1 METSR
6 PVVVKRMPERLNA
19 PAAKKFLG
27 EVEPFLRSDR
37 PQLVFDLS
45 QVKQMDA
52 AGVDMLLHCLN
63 QTMKRDGDVKLASLS
78 PQAAIVLEMTRTERL
93 FEVYQNS
100 TDAVRSYSSFL
111 PNAIKHS
118 YAHSYASFAP
128 ASAMGFPVP
137 NVQLPMGA
145 SPEGDGSEQAA

>member
-1 METSR
+1 
-6 PVVVKRMPERLNA
+6 MPERLNA
-19 PAAKKFLG
+19 PASKKFLG
-27 EVEPFLRSDR
+27 EVTPFLRSDR

-63 QTMKRDGDVKLASLS
+63 ETMKRDGDVKLASLS
-78 PQAAIVLEMTRTERL
+78 PQAAVVLEMTRTERL
-93 FEVYQNS
+93 FEIYQNS
-100 TDAVRSYSSFL
+100 TDAVRSFSSFL

-128 ASAMGFPVP
+128 SAGLAFPLS
-137 NVQLPMGA
+137 NVQLPVGTG
-145 SPEGDGSEQAA
+145 SQGDADQAA

>member
-6 PVVVKRMPERLNA
+6 PVVVKRIPERLNA
-19 PAAKKFLG
+19 PAAKKFLN
-27 EVEPFLRSDR
+27 EVGPFLRSDR

-93 FEVYQNS
+93 FEIYQNS

-128 ASAMGFPVP
+128 SAPLPFPAA
-137 NVQLPMGA
+137 NVQLPTETAG
-145 SPEGDGSEQAA
+145 PEGHDRAA

>member
-6 PVVVKRMPERLNA
+6 PVVVKRIPERLNA
-19 PAAKKFLG
+19 PASKKFLS
-27 EVEPFLRSDR
+27 EVAPFLRSDR

-78 PQAAIVLEMTRTERL
+78 PQAAVVLEMTRTERL
-93 FEVYQNS
+93 FEIYQNS

-128 ASAMGFPVP
+128 SAPLLFPVS
-137 NVQLPMGA
+137 NVQLPMD
-145 SPEGDGSEQAA
+145 PTTDKDGSDLAA

>member
-19 PAAKKFLG
+19 PASKKFLG
-27 EVEPFLRSDR
+27 EVTPFLRSDR

-63 QTMKRDGDVKLASLS
+63 ETMKRDGDVKLASLS
-78 PQAAIVLEMTRTERL
+78 PQAAVVLEMTRTERL
-93 FEVYQNS
+93 FEIYQNS
-100 TDAVRSYSSFL
+100 TDAVRSFSSFL

-128 ASAMGFPVP
+128 SAGLAFPLS
-137 NVQLPMGA
+137 NVQLPAGGA
-145 SPEGDGSEQAA
+145 SQGDADQAA

>member
-1 METSR
+1 M
-6 PVVVKRMPERLNA
+6 KRMPERLNA
-19 PAAKKFLG
+19 PAAKKFMV

-63 QTMKRDGDVKLASLS
+63 ETMKRDGDVKLASLS
-78 PQAAIVLEMTRTERL
+78 PQAAVVLEMTRTERL

-100 TDAVRSYSSFL
+100 TDAVRSFSSFL

-128 ASAMGFPVP
+128 TAPMGFPIG
-137 NVQLPMGA
+137 NVQLPM
-145 SPEGDGSEQAA
+145 PERDGSEQAA